1 MDIELE
7 LKKMLDFIYACN
19 ADSNHEKD
27 LSNQTLVAENYLKR
41 LKTIDKNGFDK
52 IIRDIENKLK
62 LIISRNTEKNPKD
75 SKVLMDLVTD
85 SLTDYVINKVK
96 SKRLTDPK
104 LIARCVYIE
113 LARNL
118 YYDISYT
125 LVPPEQKKI
134 IVNTPIDVKNAK
146 LFSYVVCSQW
156 SELYAYIL
164 NYFGIET
171 KIMQFDNQDHRW
183 CETDLHNGEIIIAD
197 ATDYIGNSID
207 LSNAKSISETTG
219 FYILPQKYSGLK
231 LSQVFSCYQTKDTI
245 KIAKEIYE
253 YRRDNE
259 DLDISLGYI
268 DSAGGYLVNKLL
280 DSNELFH
287 QRYRRFNDQKEL
299 LKFLE
304 AARKYLYKLEIPN
317 NMDGYEIFAYYYKF
331 IKALPAQVRGNIVM
345 QTVYADLFSYKQNIL
360 KRKYFKAPS
369 DYIKYLEELVYDRY
383 YEYLN
388 KNENIAILEQIKKG
402 LISSEKIG
410 NLVLAEEIK
419 IAELNRR
426 LNPYYAINEVTFY
439 HNSLDDTKDNYYMYY
454 EPNIGK
460 QLIKSD
466 VDNIKFKNNN
476 KIIVK

>member
-1 MDIELE
+1 
-7 LKKMLDFIYACN
+7 
-19 ADSNHEKD
+19 
-27 LSNQTLVAENYLKR
+27 
-41 LKTIDKNGFDK
+41 
-52 IIRDIENKLK
+52 
-62 LIISRNTEKNPKD
+62 
-75 SKVLMDLVTD
+75 
-85 SLTDYVINKVK
+85 
-96 SKRLTDPK
+96 
-104 LIARCVYIE
+104 
-113 LARNL
+113 
-118 YYDISYT
+118 
-125 LVPPEQKKI
+125 
-134 IVNTPIDVKNAK
+134 
-146 LFSYVVCSQW
+146 
-156 SELYAYIL
+156 
-164 NYFGIET
+164 
-171 KIMQFDNQDHRW
+171 MQFDNQDHRW

-419 IAELNRR
+419 IAG

>member
-1 MDIELE
+1 MKIELE

-19 ADSNHEKD
+19 VDSND
-27 LSNQTLVAENYLKR
+27 LSNQTLMAENYLKR
-41 LKTIDKNGFDK
+41 LKTIDKDGFDK

-75 SKVLMDLVTD
+75 SKIPMDLVTD

-388 KNENIAILEQIKKG
+388 KNENIAILEQIKK
-402 LISSEKIG
+402 
-410 NLVLAEEIK
+410 
-419 IAELNRR
+419 
-426 LNPYYAINEVTFY
+426 
-439 HNSLDDTKDNYYMYY
+439 
-454 EPNIGK
+454 
-460 QLIKSD
+460 
-466 VDNIKFKNNN
+466 
-476 KIIVK
+476 

>member
-1 MDIELE
+1 MKIELE

-19 ADSNHEKD
+19 VDSNHGND
-27 LSNQTLVAENYLKR
+27 LSNQTLMAENYLKR
-41 LKTIDKNGFDK
+41 LKTIDKDGFDK

-75 SKVLMDLVTD
+75 SKIPMDLVTD

-245 KIAKEIYE
+245 KISRGSK
-253 YRRDNE
+253 
-259 DLDISLGYI
+259 
-268 DSAGGYLVNKLL
+268 K
-280 DSNELFH
+280 
-287 QRYRRFNDQKEL
+287 
-299 LKFLE
+299 
-304 AARKYLYKLEIPN
+304 
-317 NMDGYEIFAYYYKF
+317 IF
-331 IKALPAQVRGNIVM
+331 I
-345 QTVYADLFSYKQNIL
+345 
-360 KRKYFKAPS
+360 
-369 DYIKYLEELVYDRY
+369 
-383 YEYLN
+383 
-388 KNENIAILEQIKKG
+388 
-402 LISSEKIG
+402 
-410 NLVLAEEIK
+410 
-419 IAELNRR
+419 
-426 LNPYYAINEVTFY
+426 
-439 HNSLDDTKDNYYMYY
+439 
-454 EPNIGK
+454 
-460 QLIKSD
+460 
-466 VDNIKFKNNN
+466 
-476 KIIVK
+476 